1 MFFSKFTTPQTP
13 EGVQKYKQYAKVLPL
28 LSLIVWISTLV
39 QIANDTTTIANFI
52 LPKIA
57 AVFGSWALPVSIAV
71 ALGIGGV
78 ITKGFITSFEKSI
91 ENVHDGELSITTLLL
106 GAMAVVF
113 WVAMVGLA
121 FQARHIIA
129 DDMLGYKPA
138 YQTTDTH
145 DRRTDA
151 AVTTIQQQYSTD
163 VSMLQG
169 SYDTRVK
176 AIQNRSDA
184 MASSYEARAA
194 AAKKTTDKTYL
205 LNLAAKERRNAAN
218 SIAAIEKERASK
230 LDTRLA
236 SRDKDIETEQ
246 KRLAE
251 DRAAVTAHNT
261 TETEHHDTSV
271 ANNLN
276 MVNAINYVVPFL
288 LPFALFV
295 LVRLRWQCGMRL
307 DGNLDFATFFGSTLT
322 RVWYALSEIVGSRV
336 NNIIVWL
343 HDTLTVE
350 RTDFGDIKVR
360 TSKHTSITSVITG
373 NNGTT
378 TAPPPPPLVDPDP
391 EDDKQGQPQQPPQNT
406 RVGGFLEG
414 LLGMKK
420 PVNTANNAVIT
431 EETTSR
437 LLDSYRQIHKKLA
450 EYQRKPITPNNS
462 EKIKGFN
469 AELKQVIVDARNN
482 GYKFWFTVSR
492 FNKIV
497 YTIEPLQYNKVQ
509 DVPENELVSFGID
522 RSYAGDT
529 DFASECFS
537 RAAATQPPSVSL
549 YEAIASNYVQIGKPE
564 EALEYVAKLKEM
576 TPEDSQYW
584 IEYEALVQQGKYKEA
599 LACTQ
604 KERAYFFKKRPE
616 HQVTV

>member
-194 AAKKTTDKTYL
+194 AAKKNADKNYL

-218 SIAAIEKERASK
+218 SIAAIEKERAAK

-251 DRAAVTAHNT
+251 DRAAVTAHNA

-322 RVWYALSEIVGSRV
+322 RIWYALSEIVGSRV

-360 TSKHTSITSVITG
+360 TSKHTVITGSNSVITG

-378 TAPPPPPLVDPDP
+378 TAPPPPIETPDPD
-391 EDDKQGQPQQPPQNT
+391 EQGQPAPPQNT

-420 PVNTANNAVIT
+420 PVNTTNNAVIT
-431 EETTSR
+431 EETANR

-469 AELKQVIVDARNN
+469 LELKQVIVDARKK
-482 GYKFWFTVSR
+482 GCKFWFTLSR

-497 YTIEPLQYNKVQ
+497 YTIEPLPYHNVQ

-529 DFASECFS
+529 DFASECFA
-537 RAAATQPPSVSL
+537 RAAATQPPSAKL
-549 YEAIASNYVQIGKPE
+549 YEAIAQNYIMSGKPK
-564 EALEYVAKLKEM
+564 EALSYVDKLKVLA
-576 TPEDSQYW
+576 PEEITYW
-584 IEYEALVQQGKYKEA
+584 IEYEALIAQGKYKEA

-604 KERAYFFKKRPE
+604 KERVRFFEKRPE

>member
-1 MFFSKFTTPQTP
+1 M
-13 EGVQKYKQYAKVLPL
+13 
-28 LSLIVWISTLV
+28 
-39 QIANDTTTIANFI
+39 QIANDTTTIANFM

-91 ENVHDGELSITTLLL
+91 ENVHDGELSLTTLLL

-129 DDMLGYKPA
+129 DDMLGYKPT

-176 AIQNRSDA
+176 AINNRADA

-194 AAKKTTDKTYL
+194 AAKKNADKTYL

-218 SIAAIEKERASK
+218 SIAAIEKERAAK

-251 DRAAVTAHNT
+251 DRAAVTAHNN

-322 RVWYALSEIVGSRV
+322 RVWYAISEIVGSRV

-360 TSKHTSITSVITG
+360 TSKHTITSVITG
-373 NNGTT
+373 SNGTT
-378 TAPPPPPLVDPDP
+378 TTQPPPLVDPNP

-431 EETTSR
+431 GDTANR
-437 LLDSYRQIHKKLA
+437 LLDSYRQMHKKLA

-462 EKIKGFN
+462 EKLKGFN
-469 AELKQVIVDARNN
+469 LELKQVVVDARNS
-482 GYKFWFTVSR
+482 GYKFGYRLSR
-492 FNKIV
+492 FNKVV
-497 YTIEPLQYNKVQ
+497 YTIEPLKYTRVQ
-509 DVPENELVSFGID
+509 DVPDTELMEFGWN
-522 RSYAGDT
+522 RTSAGDT
-529 DFASECFS
+529 ELAHACYM
-537 RAAATQPPSVSL
+537 RALKLHPQDQSL
-549 YEAIASNYVQIGKPE
+549 HEAIAENYLLAGQPA
-564 EALEYVAKLKEM
+564 EALATVEKLKAIA
-576 TPEDSQYW
+576 PDDNHAW
-584 IEYEALVQQGKYKEA
+584 LEYEALVREGRFTEA
-599 LACTQ
+599 IASRQ
-604 KERAYFFKKRPE
+604 SEREWIDTKFPNARK
-616 HQVTV
+616 TI

>member
-39 QIANDTTTIANFI
+39 QIANDTTTIANFM

-91 ENVHDGELSITTLLL
+91 ENVHDGELSLTTLLL

-129 DDMLGYKPA
+129 DDMLGYKPS

-176 AIQNRSDA
+176 AINNRADA

-230 LDTRLA
+230 LDSRLA
-236 SRDKDIETEQ
+236 SRDKDIATEQ

-322 RVWYALSEIVGSRV
+322 RVWYAISEIVGSRV

-360 TSKHTSITSVITG
+360 TSKHTAITSVITG
-373 NNGTT
+373 SNGTT
-378 TAPPPPPLVDPDP
+378 TTQPPPLVDPN
-391 EDDKQGQPQQPPQNT
+391 DDKQGQPQQPPQNT

-431 EETTSR
+431 GDTANR

-450 EYQRKPITPNNS
+450 EYERKPITPNNS
-462 EKIKGFN
+462 EKIKTFN

-482 GYKFWFTVSR
+482 GYKFWYRFSR
-492 FNKIV
+492 FNKLV
-497 YTIEPLQYNKVQ
+497 YTIEPLEYTRAA
-509 DVPENELVSFGID
+509 DVPETELIQYGYNRFA
-522 RSYAGDT
+522 AGDT
-529 DFASECFS
+529 DLAHECYM
-537 RAAATQPPSVSL
+537 RALKVYPNDKGLHENIAENYLLSGQTDKALATI
-549 YEAIASNYVQIGKPE
+549 ET
-564 EALEYVAKLKEM
+564 LKNID
-576 TPEDSQYW
+576 PEDTYSW
-584 IEYEALVQQGKYKEA
+584 IEYEALVREGKYNEA
-599 LACTQ
+599 IASRQ
-604 KERAYFFKKRPE
+604 SERKWVDDKYPNARKSI
-616 HQVTV
+616 